1 MKTLIVYY
9 SRTGNTDKIARMLQE
24 KLNCDIER
32 ITDNGK
38 YKGTLGFIKGG
49 FNAVSGRGTTIN
61 QCSKNPEEYDLIIIG
76 TPIWA
81 GTIAVPVNTYIMQNK
96 ENFKR
101 KLACFTTC
109 KSSGYEET
117 IKELSKICEK
127 SLSATL
133 SITEAD
139 LNNPSEKINT
149 FINKIK
155 N

>member
-117 IKELSKICEK
+117 IKELSKRCEK

-133 SITEAD
+133 SKTGAD
-139 LNNPSEKINT
+139 LNKPSERINT
-149 FINKIK
+149 FISKIK